1 MADPSVQ
8 RARAWLER
16 MPFSLRLLTL
26 LLFLAEAME
35 DAFGTEAA
43 TCFENDLRA
52 ASRKLGQLSD
62 VRLNDATS
70 EWTWWKS
77 TPSSQNKGERV
88 DARPMK
94 QPLLS
99 KDELARLK
107 EIEEYIGEHSGP
119 THQRIRRFV
128 AQRCMVGIVPID
140 MYSKFHGWIMN
151 DLKSGTYCPR
161 CGATETH
168 APDCSWE
175 NREKVEKGQVN

>member
-16 MPFSLRLLTL
+16 TPFSLRLVTL

-62 VRLNDATS
+62 VRLNNATP

-77 TPSSQNKGERV
+77 TTSSQNKGERL

-107 EIEEYIGEHSGP
+107 EI
-119 THQRIRRFV
+119 
-128 AQRCMVGIVPID
+128 
-140 MYSKFHGWIMN
+140 
-151 DLKSGTYCPR
+151 
-161 CGATETH
+161 
-168 APDCSWE
+168 
-175 NREKVEKGQVN
+175 